1 MRKTEHL
8 KLQMPEDSDFIL
20 IEDLNANSEI
30 LDETLKKIANTLALL
45 NTQGVDISELLKK
58 KADLDQS
65 GKVKEDQLPEM
76 KLTNF
81 VQVYEARGNFPDVG
95 ERNVLYLSKATNK
108 VYFYDTDDRQYEVI
122 SASLDLGETHRDAY
136 RGDRGKTAYDHS
148 KSPHLELGET
158 SSTAYRGDRG
168 KLAYDHS
175 RSAHL
180 GLGETSTT
188 AYRGDRGKIA
198 YDHSQSPHAPVDALK
213 RSESYSRAELDSKMD
228 EVKTFSKTIPAS
240 EYTRKGYLDAFKR
253 NGVVTLRLSG
263 FIGPGSSITI
273 PAGFRPALDISVPAS
288 ESIQDSGIS
297 GASSGGYVLY
307 IDVDGS
313 LSMNTSYTSTEYR
326 ISFLTT
332 YVAK

>member
-1 MRKTEHL
+1 MRYTEHL

-30 LDETLKKIANTLALL
+30 LDETLKKIASTLALL

-108 VYFYDTDDRQYEVI
+108 LYFYDTVDRQYEII
-122 SASLDLGETHRDAY
+122 SASLDLGETHKDAY
-136 RGDRGKTAYDHS
+136 RGDRGKIAYDHS
-148 KSPHLELGET
+148 QSSHLKLGEKEDM
-158 SSTAYRGDRG
+158 AYRGDRG
-168 KLAYDHS
+168 KIAYDHS
-175 RSAHL
+175 QSPHL
-180 GLGETSTT
+180 KLGEKEDT

-198 YDHSQSPHAPVDALK
+198 YDHSQSPHAPADAL
-213 RSESYSRAELDSKMD
+213 SRAELDSRMN
-228 EVKTFSKTIPAS
+228 EVKTYSTTIPKS
-240 EYTRKGYLDAFKR
+240 GYTREGSLSVVKR
-253 NGVVTLRLSG
+253 NGVVTLDLFG
-263 FIGPGSSITI
+263 FIGPGTGIRL
-273 PAGFRPALDISVPAS
+273 PVGFRPALNISVPAS
-288 ESIQDSGIS
+288 TSFYDGGGSG
-297 GASSGGYVLY
+297 SSERNWVLY
-307 IDVDGS
+307 VNVDGS
-313 LSMNTSYTSTEYR
+313 LTMNTSYTTTESYV
-326 ISFLTT
+326 SFLVT

>member
-1 MRKTEHL
+1 MRYTEHL

-45 NTQGVDISELLKK
+45 NTQGVDISELLKM

-108 VYFYDTDDRQYEVI
+108 LYFYDTDDRQYEVI

-148 KSPHLELGET
+148 QSPHLELGET

-198 YDHSQSPHAPVDALK
+198 YDHSQLTHAPVDV
-213 RSESYSRAELDSKMD
+213 YTRAE
-228 EVKTFSKTIPAS
+228 V
-240 EYTRKGYLDAFKR
+240 DALLKKLMEEM
-253 NGVVTLRLSG
+253 NSDIYALILGLS
-263 FIGPGSSITI
+263 
-273 PAGFRPALDISVPAS
+273 
-288 ESIQDSGIS
+288 
-297 GASSGGYVLY
+297 
-307 IDVDGS
+307 
-313 LSMNTSYTSTEYR
+313 
-326 ISFLTT
+326 
-332 YVAK
+332 

>member
-1 MRKTEHL
+1 MRWTEHL

-30 LDETLKKIANTLALL
+30 LDETLKNIANTLALL

-108 VYFYDTDDRQYEVI
+108 VYYYDTEDRTYKVI
-122 SASLDLGETHRDAY
+122 SANLDLGETV
-136 RGDRGKTAYDHS
+136 
-148 KSPHLELGET
+148 
-158 SSTAYRGDRG
+158 STAYRGDRG
-168 KLAYDHS
+168 KVAYDHS
-175 RSAHL
+175 QSPHL

-288 ESIQDSGIS
+288 ESIQDSGVS
-297 GASSGGYVLY
+297 GASRGDYVLY
-307 IDVDGS
+307 VNVDGS